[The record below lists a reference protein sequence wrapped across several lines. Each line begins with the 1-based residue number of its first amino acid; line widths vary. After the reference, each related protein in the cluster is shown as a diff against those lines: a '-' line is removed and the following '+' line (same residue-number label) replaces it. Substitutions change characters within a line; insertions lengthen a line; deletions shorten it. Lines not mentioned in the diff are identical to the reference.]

1 MRGERQA
8 GVGGRVSAGRRRGA
22 LAYGSLA
29 LTALLA
35 CASLTLA
42 ALTWDT
48 PYDFGVPA
56 PRLVYLAV
64 LGSAVA
70 LSAIGSLVLVR
81 HPRHNVGRL
90 FCALGPSIA
99 LTVLA
104 QNYAVYGLLTRSE
117 PLPGATAAAWFEY
130 WSVFSC
136 LTSGLALLFLLFP
149 DGHLLT
155 RRWRVAAWGTAA
167 GLALFALG
175 TVIEPATLQPPFE
188 AYRNPFGIEGVKA
201 LGSVVLVVGFMLSL
215 VSVAVAAVCL
225 VLRLRRAGSVQRR
238 QIAWL
243 VYAGA
248 IFAVAIT
255 LDIVLDNVPYASQ
268 AMAVASALALLGI
281 PVAAGVAIL
290 RHRLYDIDV
299 VVNRTLVYAAS
310 TALLAGAYLGLV
322 LLLQLLFRPLL
333 PGSGLAVALSTL
345 AVAALFRPARD
356 RVQAVVDRRFYRR
369 KYDAARTVEAF
380 AGRLRDEVDL
390 DALLGELG
398 AVVHDTVQPAHV
410 SLWLR
415 EAGR

>member
-1 MRGERQA
+1 
-8 GVGGRVSAGRRRGA
+8 
-22 LAYGSLA
+22 
-29 LTALLA
+29 
-35 CASLTLA
+35 
-42 ALTWDT
+42 
-48 PYDFGVPA
+48 
-56 PRLVYLAV
+56 
-64 LGSAVA
+64 
-70 LSAIGSLVLVR
+70 
-81 HPRHNVGRL
+81 
-90 FCALGPSIA
+90 
-99 LTVLA
+99 
-104 QNYAVYGLLTRSE
+104 
-117 PLPGATAAAWFEY
+117 
-130 WSVFSC
+130 
-136 LTSGLALLFLLFP
+136 
-149 DGHLLT
+149 
-155 RRWRVAAWGTAA
+155 
-167 GLALFALG
+167 
-175 TVIEPATLQPPFE
+175 
-188 AYRNPFGIEGVKA
+188 
-201 LGSVVLVVGFMLSL
+201 
-215 VSVAVAAVCL
+215 
-225 VLRLRRAGSVQRR
+225 VQRR